1 VFSLDRNQ
9 ESDSTILASFYCKL
23 NFSFIYNTSKFHD
36 KNYVNTKALESI
48 LESTYTLV
56 AYRKKK

>member
-23 NFSFIYNTSKFHD
+23 NFSFIYNKFHD
-36 KNYVNTKALESI
+36 KNDVNTKAPESI